1 MLGIP
6 KKKKKKPNPSKK
18 ERKAKLRVA
27 IKEFNDDLLNLVK
40 I

>member
-6 KKKKKKPNPSKK
+6 KKKKKPNPSKK

-27 IKEFNDDLLNLVK
+27 MKEFNDDLLNLVK